1 MKQISGTAV
10 VVESI
15 NEKACPRFSSKKGAP
30 APSFG
35 GDHVCLSVIGRMFSF
50 GSHRQPS
57 GAKAPFFFMRLC
69 GAPEGAPLQTSGAL
83 RWLPARPFKA
93 QVHYARCPRAP
104 SKLRC
109 ITLVAR
115 APLQSSGA
123 IRSLAAAPL
132 QSSGAAN
139 SLPAV
144 QRVDRLSRFQCSPLP
159 LLHHLHEIFEQ
170 VM

>member
-1 MKQISGTAV
+1 MDVVGHYDKLMKQISGTAV

-69 GAPEGAPLQTSGAL
+69 GAPEGAPLQPSGAL

-93 QVHYARCPRAP
+93 QVQQTPCPQCKGWTDYRD
-104 SKLRC
+104 
-109 ITLVAR
+109 
-115 APLQSSGA
+115 SSVHPFHSS
-123 IRSLAAAPL
+123 IIFTKSL
-132 QSSGAAN
+132 N
-139 SLPAV
+139 K
-144 QRVDRLSRFQCSPLP
+144 
-159 LLHHLHEIFEQ
+159 
-170 VM
+170 